1 MCAELLIGIVTY
13 LVAVVSV
20 VCFLVFS

>member
-1 MCAELLIGIVTY
+1 MGEREGGY

-20 VCFLVFS
+20 WAVEELNPRV